1 MPEHLGVMMLAALAG
16 GVGAVL
22 RFILDGAVTRRL
34 AQRTQGPA
42 YPYGILA
49 VNLSGSL
56 LIGLLVGAVGSL
68 GPLSTVLGVGALGGY
83 TTFSTASFDTVRL
96 LQRGR
101 PLSALANGLGQL
113 LLAAA
118 AAGVGLALGSLI

>member
-1 MPEHLGVMMLAALAG
+1 MTEHLPTMLLAALAG

-22 RFILDGAVTRRL
+22 RLVIDGAITMRL
-34 AQRTQGPA
+34 ARRTAGRS
-42 YPYGILA
+42 YPYGILF

-56 LIGLLVGAVGSL
+56 LIGLLLGAA
-68 GPLSTVLGVGALGGY
+68 GPLHPLVTVLGVGALGGY

-101 PLSALANGLGQL
+101 PIAALSNSVGQL
-113 LLAAA
+113 MLAVA
-118 AAGVGLALGSLI
+118 AAGVGFALGALI